1 MDFFTSDLHFGHRNI
16 IKHCDRP
23 FSNVD
28 EMNSALI
35 NNWNSMVNNDDR
47 VIVVGDMFLCGKE
60 IMPEIMSQLNG
71 YKILVK
77 GNHDLSLKKMK
88 EIGFDE
94 CHRKMSYTLP
104 GGQRALVQH
113 HPIPEK
119 LFSDHDLLIHGH
131 IHISPKVRG
140 KRINVSCDI
149 WDFSPIQVN
158 RLCGLVSTK
167 KSEVSSEWCDIHL
180 VGENLLVHLSI
191 NMQDF
196 PGAVEEIYKVM
207 QGRWPRRRE

>member
-35 NNWNSMVNNDDR
+35 DNWNGVVGNDDR
-47 VIVVGDMFLCGKE
+47 VIVVGDMFLCGKQK
-60 IMPEIMSQLNG
+60 MPEIMSQLKG
-71 YKILVK
+71 YKVLVK

-88 EIGFDE
+88 EVGFDE
-94 CHRKMSYTLP
+94 CHRKMNYTLP
-104 GGQRALVQH
+104 NGQKALVQH
-113 HPIPEK
+113 HPVPER

-131 IHISPKVRG
+131 IHISPRTRG

-149 WDFSPIQVN
+149 WGFSPIHVD
-158 RLCGLVSTK
+158 RLCDLVSTK
-167 KSEVSSEWCDIHL
+167 KSETSNEWCDIRL
-180 VGENLLVHLSI
+180 DGETLRAHLSI

-196 PGAVEEIYKVM
+196 KINNFINSP
-207 QGRWPRRRE
+207 